1 VALMM
6 PPPIRTT
13 SACGVLEM
21 KVTISLRLQRLWL
34 SQNIPGQPYY

>member
-1 VALMM
+1 
-6 PPPIRTT
+6 
-13 SACGVLEM
+13 M